1 MNTNGPAGRT
11 RRNEMPG
18 PTSTDS
24 PFHEWHLPGTR
35 LPLDFFTKLLTNWL
49 LLIICLC
56 SAYLPVQ
63 AQTNELW
70 SRIESRLDQPNVDTS
85 YQFIL
90 DDIKIHCGHDAKC
103 LLATYNTIAIQLE
116 KKFKL
121 AAAIKVTKALI
132 GVADQE
138 GLVLKMAQGNY
149 DVCRYY
155 DALKNARY
163 AVVYLDRALRYFE
176 EADSP
181 RKVVKCKFWK
191 AKLTSPPDGQ
201 MTNAEREILDTLIRE
216 AITLQDSIL
225 ACNIIVHRFLLG
237 MHIDPPEKSNAY
249 LSLLEQMTD
258 PASKNRSDNINLG
271 DYWNAK
277 GSFELQNGHPQKAKT
292 NFENAL
298 AVFEKIEDP
307 WRTVYALIHII
318 ETDWMLGNHK
328 EAKDKLAIA
337 LKMSEAVHSD
347 DLYLNLFNI
356 ASRIAEEEGHYQE
369 AMEYQKKMF
378 AAQQRIYATGD
389 EKIADNYYLE
399 IENKQSASTL
409 KARNNQLL
417 YTIIIIA
424 LVLMVATALWIG
436 FYKQRKARRTLTDQ
450 NLLIQAQAEQLKA
463 LDAAKS
469 RFFANV
475 SHELRT
481 PLTLL
486 TSPIKTLL
494 KENQLTEK
502 QTQLLHM
509 AERSGQQLS
518 QLINEILDLRKL
530 EMGKMNLSPEPT
542 ELRTYFETYFAQF
555 ESLAAQK
562 QIDYQLSYTLP
573 EHATADLDQEKC
585 RQILFNLL
593 SNAFKFTPPGGRIEV
608 RVQVTHSTLTLCVI
622 DNGPGIHPD
631 DIPLLFERYFQT
643 TRPEKGAEGGTGIG
657 LALCREYAQLF
668 GGHVSVESTL
678 GKGAAFTVTFPIALN
693 QTKQASVNGKV
704 TSDIPVLTPNNG
716 YDDANTAANGH
727 LKEEN
732 TLSQSGIQNRPTIL
746 LVEDNPELRKYISL
760 VLEEKYQ
767 VVTAVNGQDALML
780 MSNDERGNKN
790 KSSTDQLTAPH
801 SSFVTPDLILSDLMM
816 PVMDGYQL
824 LERLKSD
831 DATRHIPVVMLTAR
845 AEAQDKLK
853 ALRIGVDDY
862 LTKPFDE
869 EELLVRIQ
877 NLLNNQAS
885 RRVAITPDDSIPTVQ
900 EVPAAPLMSAPDRE
914 WLEAFEAYVQKHFAG
929 GTLSVSSLTYEF
941 AMSESTLLRQ
951 LKRLTGLTPL
961 QYIQEVRLSEA
972 RKLLENRTYNSVAQV
987 ASKVGYEDASSFTR
1001 VFKQRF
1007 GKRPSELMEA

>member
-1 MNTNGPAGRT
+1 MNTNGSASST
-11 RRNEMPG
+11 ARNIKSG
-18 PTSTDS
+18 PVSTDY
-24 PFHEWHLPGTR
+24 PGHGPGFMCFQIPPAFHSIFRWGWLVLILILPGGTS
-35 LPLDFFTKLLTNWL
+35 LH
-49 LLIICLC
+49 
-56 SAYLPVQ
+56 
-63 AQTNELW
+63 AQSPTDALW
-70 SRIESRLDQPNVDTS
+70 SRIEARLDQPNVDTS

-90 DDIKIHCGHDAKC
+90 EEIAMHCGHDARC
-103 LLATYNTIAIQLE
+103 LMATYDTIAIQLE

-121 AAAIKVTKALI
+121 AAATKVTKASI
-132 GVADQE
+132 GVAEQE
-138 GLVLKMAQGNY
+138 GLILKMAQGNY
-149 DVCRYY
+149 DLCRYY
-155 DALKNARY
+155 DALKNPRY
-163 AVVYLDRALRYFE
+163 AVAYLDQALRYFE

-181 RKVVKCKFWK
+181 RKVIKCKFWK
-191 AKLTSPPDGQ
+191 VKLTSSPDGL
-201 MTNAEREILDTLIRE
+201 MTKAEGEALDTLIRE
-216 AITLQDSIL
+216 AMVLKDSIL
-225 ACNIIVHRFLLG
+225 AGSILVHRFSLG
-237 MHIDPPEKSNAY
+237 LHIDPPEKSKAY
-249 LSLLEQMTD
+249 LDLLERMTD
-258 PASKNRSDNINLG
+258 PASKNRSANINLG

-277 GSFELQNGHPQKAKT
+277 GSYELEYGDALLAKSY
-292 NFENAL
+292 FENAL
-298 AVFEKIEDP
+298 AVFNEIEDP
-307 WRTVYALIHII
+307 WRTLFVTIHVI
-318 ETDWMLGNHK
+318 ETDWALGNHK
-328 EAKDKLAIA
+328 EAKDRLAIA
-337 LKMSEAVHSD
+337 LKMSEAVHSE
-347 DLYLNLFNI
+347 DLYLNLFRI
-356 ASRIAEEEGHYQE
+356 ASRIAEEEGHFQE
-369 AMEYQKKMF
+369 ALDYQKRMF
-378 AAQQRIYATGD
+378 TAQERIYQNGD
-389 EKIADNYYLE
+389 EKIANNYYLE
-399 IENKQSASTL
+399 VENKQNASTL

-424 LVLMVATALWIG
+424 LVLMIATGLWIG
-436 FYKQRKARRTLTDQ
+436 WYKQRKARKTLTAQ
-450 NLLIQAQAEQLKA
+450 NLLIQEQAEQLKA

-486 TSPIKTLL
+486 TSPIRSLL

-509 AERSGQQLS
+509 ADRSGQQLS

-542 ELRTYFETYFAQF
+542 ELRTYFQTYFAQF
-555 ESLAAQK
+555 ESLAVQK
-562 QIDYQLSYTLP
+562 EIDYQLSLSMP
-573 EHATADLDQEKC
+573 EHAMADLDREKC

-593 SNAFKFTPPGGRIEV
+593 SNAFKFTPQGGRIEV
-608 RVQVTHSTLTLCVI
+608 TVNATDDTLSLAVA

-631 DIPLLFERYFQT
+631 DLHLLFDRYFQT

-657 LALCREYAQLF
+657 LALCREYVQLF
-668 GGHVSVESTL
+668 GGHINVQSTL
-678 GKGAAFTVTFPIALN
+678 GKGATFTVNFPIALN
-693 QTKQASVNGKV
+693 QTKQVSVSGEAR
-704 TSDIPVLTPNNG
+704 SDIPELIPNDG
-716 YDDANTAANGH
+716 YFDANTAADGVI
-727 LKEEN
+727 KEES
-732 TLSQSGIQNRPTIL
+732 TLSHSGMRERPTIL
-746 LVEDNPELRKYISL
+746 LVEDNPELRKYIRL
-760 VLEEKYQ
+760 VLEEKYR
-767 VVTAVNGQDALML
+767 VVTAVNGQDALMVIANHE
-780 MSNDERGNKN
+780 SG
-790 KSSTDQLTAPH
+790 
-801 SSFVTPDLILSDLMM
+801 FVPDLILSDLMM

-831 DATRHIPVVMLTAR
+831 DKTRHIPVVMLTAR

-869 EELLVRIQ
+869 EELLVRIE

-885 RRVAITPDDSIPTVQ
+885 RRTAITPDDSTPSTQ

-929 GTLSVSSLTYEF
+929 GTLSVSSLAYEF

-961 QYIQEVRLSEA
+961 QNIQEVRLNEA
-972 RKLLENRTYNSVAQV
+972 RRLLENRTYNSVAQV

>member
-1 MNTNGPAGRT
+1 MTINGLAVNILSIWMPGRT
-11 RRNEMPG
+11 VHRV
-18 PTSTDS
+18 
-24 PFHEWHLPGTR
+24 
-35 LPLDFFTKLLTNWL
+35 LLTLIL
-49 LLIICLC
+49 LG
-56 SAYLPVQ
+56 APYLHGH
-63 AQTNELW
+63 AQIDALW
-70 SRIESRLDQPNVDTS
+70 SRIEARLDQPNVDTS

-90 DDIKIHCGHDAKC
+90 DEIKTHCGHDARC
-103 LLATYNTIAIQLE
+103 LMSTYDTIAIQLE

-121 AAAIKVTKALI
+121 LAAIKVTKALI
-132 GVADQE
+132 GVAEQE
-138 GLVLKMAQGNY
+138 GLILKMAQGNY

-201 MTNAEREILDTLIRE
+201 MTNAEREVLDTLIRE
-216 AITLQDSIL
+216 AITLQDSML
-225 ACNIIVHRFLLG
+225 ACNIIVHRFMLG
-237 MHIDPPEKSNAY
+237 LHIDPPEKSNAY

-399 IENKQSASTL
+399 IENKQSASAL

-450 NLLIQAQAEQLKA
+450 NLLIQAQSEQLKA

-562 QIDYQLSYTLP
+562 QIDYQLSFAIP
-573 EHATADLDQEKC
+573 EQAIADLDREKC

-608 RVQVTHSTLTLCVI
+608 SIKEMDDTLSIRVA

-631 DIPLLFERYFQT
+631 DLPLLFDRYFQT

-657 LALCREYAQLF
+657 LALCREYAHLF
-668 GGHVSVESTL
+668 GGHINVESTL
-678 GKGAAFTVTFPIALN
+678 GKGATFTVTFPIALN
-693 QTKQASVNGKV
+693 QTNQALVNGEAI
-704 TSDIPVLTPNNG
+704 SDIPVLTPDDG
-716 YDDANTAANGH
+716 YSDANTHADGQLN
-727 LKEEN
+727 EEN
-732 TLSQSGIQNRPTIL
+732 TLSQRSRQNRPTIL
-746 LVEDNPELRKYISL
+746 LVEDNPELRAYIRL
-760 VLEEKYQ
+760 VLEEKYT
-767 VVTAVNGQDALML
+767 VVTAENGQQAMALL
-780 MSNDERGNKN
+780 SGDGSVVTHNSNREEFFN
-790 KSSTDQLTAPH
+790 LH
-801 SSFVTPDLILSDLMM
+801 SSFFIPNLILSDLMM

-869 EELLVRIQ
+869 EELLVRIE
-877 NLLNNQAS
+877 NLLNNQAA
-885 RRVAITPDDSIPTVQ
+885 RRTAITPDDTIPITQ
-900 EVPAAPLMSAPDRE
+900 IVPVTPLMPAPDRE
-914 WLEAFEAYVQKHFAG
+914 WLETFEAYVQKHFAG
-929 GTLSVSSLTYEF
+929 GTLSVSSLAYEF